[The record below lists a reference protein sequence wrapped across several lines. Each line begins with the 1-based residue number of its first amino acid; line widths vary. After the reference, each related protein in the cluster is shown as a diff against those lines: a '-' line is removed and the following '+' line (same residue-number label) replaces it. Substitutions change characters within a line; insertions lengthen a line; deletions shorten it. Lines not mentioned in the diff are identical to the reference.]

1 MWVTYFEN
9 MPQDESFFR
18 SYSEFLRQTEVNG
31 ELTYIIGGAVFEKEE
46 STILKMYRNAEHGFI
61 CYCSKESKE
70 IKDLA
75 ENLSSII
82 SSTTAKIPL
91 EIISSEIRKESY
103 SNMGYANINPSVSQS
118 LKSFAESLINSGIF
132 VNKIRQIS
140 DKEVSLEISSS
151 SVADLI
157 SDIEFVRYFCLNF
170 FTNQDVTFSTISRKS
185 SKLLELSLQLNRK
198 IKAAEKKKISKIEN
212 SSIVDNSI
220 ELRDLFSN
228 SQAFHEVM
236 SVVCNLSP

>member
-31 ELTYIIGGAVFEKEE
+31 ELTYIINGAIFEKEE
-46 STILKMYRNAEHGFI
+46 SAILKMYRNAEHGFI
-61 CYCSKESKE
+61 CYCSKDSKE

-82 SSTTAKIPL
+82 SSATAKIPL
-91 EIISSEIRKESY
+91 EIISDEIGKESY
-103 SNMGYANINPSVSQS
+103 SNMGYVSINPRVNKS
-118 LKSFAESLINSGIF
+118 LKSLAESLINSGIF
-132 VNKIRQIS
+132 VNKIKQIS
-140 DKEVSLEISSS
+140 DRKVSLEISSS

-170 FTNQDVTFSTISRKS
+170 LTSQDVTFSTISKKS

-212 SSIVDNSI
+212 SSVVDNSI
-220 ELRDLFSN
+220 ELGGLFSN

-236 SVVCNLSP
+236 GVVCNLSP

>member
-31 ELTYIIGGAVFEKEE
+31 ELTYIINGAIFEKEE
-46 STILKMYRNAEHGFI
+46 SAILKMYRNAEHGFI
-61 CYCSKESKE
+61 CYCSKDSKE

-82 SSTTAKIPL
+82 SSATAKIPL
-91 EIISSEIRKESY
+91 EIISDEIGKESY
-103 SNMGYANINPSVSQS
+103 SNMGYVSINPRVNKS
-118 LKSFAESLINSGIF
+118 LKSLAESLINSGIF
-132 VNKIRQIS
+132 VNKIKQIS
-140 DKEVSLEISSS
+140 DRKVSLEISSS

-170 FTNQDVTFSTISRKS
+170 FTSQDVTFSTISKKS
-185 SKLLELSLQLNRK
+185 SKLL
-198 IKAAEKKKISKIEN
+198 
-212 SSIVDNSI
+212 
-220 ELRDLFSN
+220 
-228 SQAFHEVM
+228 
-236 SVVCNLSP
+236 